1 MNKNQD
7 YQHPMLSEMAVQ
19 VENGFASSS
28 IDYSYS
34 IYAPGMNDGG
44 EF

>member
-19 VENGFASSS
+19 VENGFASSKDYS
-28 IDYSYS
+28 ID
-34 IYAPGMNDGG
+34 APGMNDGG